1 MCGDYGSHGE
11 TSEIQVTTA
20 GPELERKPFS
30 TCYKCSVTLEPRG
43 WQLWGDVQTHAWYEL
58 EQWLHWY
65 FLLCYASQARE
76 DVEKQIPEEEWNNGE
91 CQIRIK
97 DTGIVFK
104 TVFKHDGANVWE
116 DSGSVGQGL
125 KHSLTSVSMIE
136 SVKQLGYT
144 ELKKWYCLFLTQKKK
159 QRLNDTGKE
168 EKLKVS

>member
-11 TSEIQVTTA
+11 TSEIQVITA

-30 TCYKCSVTLEPRG
+30 TCYKCSVILEPRG

-76 DVEKQIPEEEWNNGE
+76 DVEKQIPKEEWNNGE

-97 DTGIVFK
+97 DTGI
-104 TVFKHDGANVWE
+104 VFKHDGANVWE

-125 KHSLTSVSMIE
+125 KHSLTSVSMIK